1 MSDAGR
7 VVCIQFPEC
16 VQSRHQQY
24 KIIVLN
30 LPPEQKQFIEKM
42 QFLCQ
47 FREDMTRCNQ
57 STYLKHSS
65 DAGDNSQYTLER
77 SLRLKF
83 STESAASQFHRQTY
97 RKFKLGGQWLQ
108 IELTG
113 NLVDNDDTVDGQVI
127 LEGLLDVQSRP
138 NSRHCIVL
146 QLNGLSQQEFDFEYY
161 ARTFNVKAGLAVEGY
176 HTYYLFFDDQ
186 VSCNDFELHISE
198 MLPLRCFYHAEEQLA
213 KSLFNRFVTEQQY
226 NSQDNSL
233 EYCGDRFFIKTLEF
247 STDQMMAQGQE
258 QELVKDGSAQGDAL
272 PASQDVYED
281 NSDQDDAE
289 QFLESLAA
297 KQGSSTTQEFDQLSS
312 SQSIQMRNGDQN
324 SEGDLAVILPAVDQF
339 ASWSNLGCVLCQRRF
354 QTRLHL
360 EVHLRESNTHSQ
372 RFQQFVSDLQK
383 YHHEQAALM
392 FSQFSTQPKQQ
403 LSNTI
408 TDQSSSLVKRKQ
420 SQQMMHHQAEFQVDR
435 QWGIKK
441 QKRSSETSS
450 YFSWGVY
457 ESIRSQSSQEVHEQK
472 VILGD
477 TQEKSQVH
485 VNDNSSDK
493 GANAGE
499 KLLKKIGWSGTGG
512 LGKNG
517 QGVKLAFEPQI
528 YKKGKGIGAS
538 KSLPLSQY
546 NNNNQEQV

>member
-7 VVCIQFPEC
+7 VVCIQFPDC
-16 VQSRHQQY
+16 MQSRQQQY
-24 KIIVLN
+24 QIIVLN

-42 QFLCQ
+42 QYLCH

-65 DAGDNSQYTLER
+65 VVGYNSQYTLQR

-83 STESAASQFHRQTY
+83 STESTASQFYRQTY

-108 IELTG
+108 IELMG
-113 NLVDNDDTVDGQVI
+113 DLVDQDDAVDGQVI

-161 ARTFNVKAGLAVEGY
+161 ARTFKVKAVLAVQGC
-176 HTYYLFFDDQ
+176 HIYYVFFDDQ
-186 VSCNDFELHISE
+186 VSCDAFELHISE
-198 MLPLRCFYHAEEQLA
+198 VLPLKCFQHAEEQLA
-213 KSLFNRFVTEQQY
+213 KALFNRFVTEQQY

-233 EYCGDRFFIKTLEF
+233 EYCGDRYCIKKLEF
-247 STDQMMAQGQE
+247 STDQKMTLRQE
-258 QELVKDGSAQGDAL
+258 QELVEDVSTPGDAL
-272 PASQDVYED
+272 PASQDVNED

-297 KQGSSTTQEFDQLSS
+297 NQGSSTSQEFDQLSS
-312 SQSIQMRNGDQN
+312 QSIQSHNGDQN

-339 ASWSNLGCVLCQRRF
+339 VSWSNLGCVLCQRRF
-354 QTRLHL
+354 QTRLYL

-372 RFQQFVSDLQK
+372 RFQQFVGDLQK

-392 FSQFSTQPKQQ
+392 FSQFSTSPKYQ

-408 TDQSSSLVKRKQ
+408 TDQSSSLVKRRQ
-420 SQQMMHHQAEFQVDR
+420 SQQMMHHQVESQVDR

-441 QKRSSETSS
+441 QKRSSEASS
-450 YFSWGVY
+450 YSSWGAY

-472 VILGD
+472 VILED
-477 TQEKSQVH
+477 TQEKSQGH
-485 VNDNSSDK
+485 VKDNLGNK
-493 GANAGE
+493 GPNAGE

-546 NNNNQEQV
+546 NNNNQKQV